1 MAIKNSPGYNT
12 FLSCFL
18 SFLIIKRYKM
28 TRMNI
33 EINPIGMNGYVIIFD
48 MFFCFSFVVYGACIM
63 TANVFLLGGVPII
76 KVNII
81 CDPRSFYFH
90 RDRYRYH
97 FSLPKLRLF
106 CQTYVR

>member
-12 FLSCFL
+12 FLSCFM

-33 EINPIGMNGYVIIFD
+33 EISPIGMNGYVIIFD

-63 TANVFLLGGVPII
+63 AANDLHVSVGCDTEALNCKPIT
-76 KVNII
+76 N
-81 CDPRSFYFH
+81 
-90 RDRYRYH
+90 
-97 FSLPKLRLF
+97 L
-106 CQTYVR
+106 